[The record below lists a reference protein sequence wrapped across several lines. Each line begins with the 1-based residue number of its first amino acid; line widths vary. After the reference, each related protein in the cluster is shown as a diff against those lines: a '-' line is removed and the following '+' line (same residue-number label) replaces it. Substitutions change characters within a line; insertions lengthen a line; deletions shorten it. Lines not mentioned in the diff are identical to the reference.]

1 MTISPQRS
9 LRELQLQV
17 TPAYEL
23 VLFDRLSPLERQA
36 FERLSRDPEGYGV
49 LRPREDARLSMKSVS
64 RDMALLWFTLQ
75 TAGPLPRYVVESLD
89 GQCDRVIGQ
98 MILDGIFA
106 IESEGRMLT
115 GPAACALV
123 CADRPESG
131 PEAALA
137 ALSRRA
143 LEYAEALE
151 MNDAVALSAR
161 LYSYNHLPASSRW
174 KRLLPDQ
181 VAVERHLG
189 IGDGAAKR
197 ILEQGWTRVSSA
209 GGTQGWTAWQSQRAA
224 HGPNSPATY
233 KLYVSPA
240 CSELRTGFQAAAEAV
255 AHSRAFHWKVGRN
268 VYGLLRPDKMVVYF
282 REFADLQETGARI
295 AEKLDG
301 CPAHGVPFTAEVAGG
316 GLLSWGIDPPTEQ
329 HSVPWLER
337 ESWRLRICNRL
348 ATALLLAKDSTRN
361 GISAVRFAMERLE
374 LEGIDTA
381 TWAPASRLTWPEPKG
396 K

>member
-1 MTISPQRS
+1 MTMSYQRS
-9 LRELQLQV
+9 LCELQLQV

-23 VLFDRLSPLERQA
+23 VQFDRLSPLERQT
-36 FERLSRDPEGYGV
+36 FEGLSRDPEGYGV
-49 LRPREDARLSMKSVS
+49 LRPCEDPHLSMKSVS

-75 TAGPLPRYVVESLD
+75 SPGRLPRYMVESL
-89 GQCDRVIGQ
+89 GERCDQVIGQ

-106 IESEGRMLT
+106 IECEGKMLT
-115 GPAACALV
+115 GPAACTVV
-123 CADRPESG
+123 CADRVDSG

-137 ALSRRA
+137 GLSRRA
-143 LEYAEALE
+143 LEYAQALK

-161 LYSYNHLPASSRW
+161 LYTYNHLPASSRW
-174 KRLLPDQ
+174 KHLLPDQ
-181 VAVERHLG
+181 AAVERHLG
-189 IGDGAAKR
+189 ISDRATKR
-197 ILEQGWTRVSSA
+197 LLERGWTRLSA
-209 GGTQGWTAWQSQRAA
+209 GGAQGWTAWQSQHAP
-224 HGPNSPATY
+224 HGHNSPTTY

-240 CSELRTGFQAAAEAV
+240 CSELRAGFRATAEAV
-255 AHSRAFHWKVGRN
+255 ANSRAFHWKVGRN

-301 CPAHGVPFTAEVAGG
+301 CPAHGVPFTAEVAGA

-348 ATALLLAKDSTRN
+348 ATTLLLAGDPTRS
-361 GISAVRFAMERLE
+361 GISASRFALERLE

-381 TWAPASRLTWPEPKG
+381 TWAPTRTLTWPQQI
-396 K
+396 